1 MIDQE
6 ERRESCQQRGQ
17 VTNECMQFQ
26 FTINQLPV
34 TFHGLYSEQPRSLHK
49 VFLFPIH
56 TFASVLQN
64 ILLIKTFLD
73 QRPGNEGGKLG
84 SNTDRRYAE
93 AEATHGLES
102 SDVTKTSAS
111 RVPKLNATRHDATR
125 RDATQGLTHDLF
137 KERSHPREKCVLHR
151 LKNLAQTRDEIL
163 QEKIHNLTTAD

>member
-125 RDATQGLTHDLF
+125 RRDSPMIYLKKGAT
-137 KERSHPREKCVLHR
+137 PEKNVCYTDSKTLPKHVM
-151 LKNLAQTRDEIL
+151 KYYKKKYIT
-163 QEKIHNLTTAD
+163 